1 MMYFMTLLRNSETL
15 RVSDT
20 SRVNLIFVDEIHD
33 QIRSGMASDAIYPPA
48 VVEDITSTYPDAT
61 ESLLESGQLTL
72 STHDAFP
79 FGLAIFDDRI
89 GLGGYDPDSGL
100 LSAFV
105 DTDDPDAR
113 AWALALF
120 DPYRASAAPVPTPR
134 G

>member
-1 MMYFMTLLRNSETL
+1 MTLLRSSETL
-15 RVSDT
+15 RVFDT
-20 SRVNLIFVDEIHD
+20 SRVDPIFADEIRD
-33 QIRSGMASDAIYPPA
+33 QIRGGMDTDAIYPPA
-48 VVEDITSTYPDAT
+48 VAEDITSTYPDAI
-61 ESLLESGQLTL
+61 EPLLESGQLTL
-72 STHDAFP
+72 STHGALP

-105 DTDDPDAR
+105 DTDDPGAR

-120 DPYRASAAPVPTPR
+120 DRYEGSAEPVTTPQ